1 MSEKNAELPLN
12 GNLVIVGSTASG
24 KSSLAIELARRRSNV
39 EIISIDSMAIYR
51 GMDIGTATPTVAEQE
66 EIPHHLINI
75 VDPSDEFALPLF
87 QSAVEKALEEITNR
101 GNRAVLVGGTGLHV
115 RAVVDRLQV
124 PPRFLSIRDEIEL
137 IPETAFLYRRL
148 NDLDPLASEKIEPGN
163 RRRIVR
169 ALEVTLGT
177 GRPFS
182 SFGPGLDVYPPSPF
196 TEIGIRMPRDL
207 NDLRIA
213 ERYKRQ
219 IEDGFVEEVKNL
231 VSDGKELSKTA
242 SQALGYKQIISYIE
256 GENTLDEAIESAI
269 ASTRRFARRQEKW
282 FRRDPRIQWMEM
294 QKDPLELLEEVIK
307 VFDLIGR
314 NTSNE
319 FVKVPDYL

>member
-1 MSEKNAELPLN
+1 MLRKNDETSLN
-12 GNLVIVGSTASG
+12 GNLVIVGTTASG
-24 KSSLAIELARRRSNV
+24 KSSLAIELARCRPNI

-51 GMDIGTATPTVAEQE
+51 GMDIGTATPTIQEQE
-66 EIPHHLINI
+66 EIPHHVINI

-87 QSAVEKALEEITNR
+87 QSAVEKALKEISDR
-101 GNRAVLVGGTGLHV
+101 GNKAVLVGGTGLHV
-115 RAVVDRLQV
+115 RAVVDRLEI

-137 IPETAFLYRRL
+137 ISETSFLYGKL
-148 NDLDPLASEKIEPGN
+148 NDLDPLASAKIEPGN

-196 TEIGIRMPRDL
+196 TQIGIRMPRDL

-219 IEDGFVEEVKNL
+219 IEDGFVEEVENL
-231 VSDGKELSKTA
+231 VSDGRKLSKTA
-242 SQALGYKQIISYIE
+242 SQALGYKQVISYID
-256 GENTLDEAIESAI
+256 GENTLEEAIDSAI
-269 ASTRRFARRQEKW
+269 SSTRRFARRQEKW
-282 FRRDPRIQWMEM
+282 FRRDPRIHWMDM
-294 QKDPLELLEEVIK
+294 KNDSLELLEEVIK
-307 VFDLIGR
+307 AFDAIGQ
-314 NTSNE
+314 NTFNE
-319 FVKVPDYL
+319 VVKVSDYL

>member
-1 MSEKNAELPLN
+1 MFEKNVKAALN
-12 GNLVIVGSTASG
+12 GNLLIVGTTASG
-24 KSSLAIELARRRSNV
+24 KSSLAIELARCRSNV

-66 EIPHHLINI
+66 EIPHHIIDI

-87 QSAVEKALEEITNR
+87 QSAVEKALKEITDR

-115 RAVVDRLQV
+115 RAVVDRLEI

-137 IPETAFLYRRL
+137 ISETSFLYEKL
-148 NDLDPLASEKIEPGN
+148 NDLDPIAVTKIEPGN

-196 TEIGIRMPRDL
+196 TQIGIRLPRDL

-213 ERYKRQ
+213 ERYKKQ
-219 IEDGFVEEVKNL
+219 IEDGFVEEVRNL
-231 VSDGKELSKTA
+231 VSDGRKLSKTA
-242 SQALGYKQIISYIE
+242 SQALGYKQIISFIE
-256 GENTLDEAIESAI
+256 GDNTLGEAIESAI
-269 ASTRRFARRQEKW
+269 TSTRRFARRQEKW
-282 FRRDPRIQWMEM
+282 FRRDPRIQWMDVK
-294 QKDPLELLEEVIK
+294 KDPLELLEEVIK
-307 VFDLIGR
+307 VFDAIGR
-314 NTSNE
+314 NTFNE
-319 FVKVPDYL
+319 VVKVPDYL

>member
-1 MSEKNAELPLN
+1 MIRKNDETSLN
-12 GNLVIVGSTASG
+12 GNLVIVGTTASG
-24 KSSLAIELARRRSNV
+24 KSSLAIELARRRPNI

-51 GMDIGTATPTVAEQE
+51 GMDIGTATPTVQEQE
-66 EIPHHLINI
+66 EIPHHVINI

-87 QSAVEKALEEITNR
+87 QSAVEKALKEISDR

-115 RAVVDRLQV
+115 RAVVDRLEI

-137 IPETAFLYRRL
+137 ISETSFLYGKL
-148 NDLDPLASEKIEPGN
+148 NDLDPLASAKIEPGN

-182 SFGPGLDVYPPSPF
+182 SFGPCLDVYPPSPF
-196 TEIGIRMPRDL
+196 TQIGIRMPRDL

-219 IEDGFVEEVKNL
+219 IEDGFVEEVENL
-231 VSDGKELSKTA
+231 VSDGRKLSKTA
-242 SQALGYKQIISYIE
+242 SQALGYKQVISYID
-256 GENTLDEAIESAI
+256 GENTLEEAIDSAI
-269 ASTRRFARRQEKW
+269 SSTRRFARRQEKW
-282 FRRDPRIQWMEM
+282 FRRDPRIHWMDM
-294 QKDPLELLEEVIK
+294 KNDSLELLEEVIK
-307 VFDLIGR
+307 AFDAIGQ
-314 NTSNE
+314 NTFNE
-319 FVKVPDYL
+319 VVKVSDYL

>member
-1 MSEKNAELPLN
+1 MSEKNAESSLN

-124 PPRFLSIRDEIEL
+124 PPRFLSLRDEIEL

-148 NDLDPLASEKIEPGN
+148 NDLDPLASAKIEPGN

-196 TEIGIRMPRDL
+196 TEIGIRMPRGL

-231 VSDGKELSKTA
+231 VSDGRELSKTA

-282 FRRDPRIQWMEM
+282 FRRDPRIQWMEL
-294 QKDPLELLEEVIK
+294 QEDPFELLEEVIK

>member
-1 MSEKNAELPLN
+1 MSEKNAESSLN
-12 GNLVIVGSTASG
+12 GSLVIVGSTASG

-148 NDLDPLASEKIEPGN
+148 NDLDPLASAKIEPGN

-182 SFGPGLDVYPPSPF
+182 SFGPGLDVYLPSPF

-231 VSDGKELSKTA
+231 VSDGRELSKTA

-282 FRRDPRIQWMEM
+282 FRRDPRIQWMEL
-294 QKDPLELLEEVIK
+294 QKDPFELLEEVIK

>member
-1 MSEKNAELPLN
+1 MLRKNDDTSLN
-12 GNLVIVGSTASG
+12 GNLVIVGTTASG
-24 KSSLAIELARRRSNV
+24 KSSLAIELARRRQNI

-51 GMDIGTATPTVAEQE
+51 GMDIGTATPTVQEQE
-66 EIPHHLINI
+66 EIRHHVINI

-87 QSAVEKALEEITNR
+87 QSAVEKALKEISDR

-115 RAVVDRLQV
+115 RAVVDRLEI

-137 IPETAFLYRRL
+137 ISETSFLYGKL
-148 NDLDPLASEKIEPGN
+148 NDLDPLASAKIEPGN

-196 TEIGIRMPRDL
+196 TQIGIRMPRDL

-219 IEDGFVEEVKNL
+219 IEDGFVEEVENL
-231 VSDGKELSKTA
+231 LSDGRKLSKTA
-242 SQALGYKQIISYIE
+242 SQALGYKQVISYID
-256 GENTLDEAIESAI
+256 GENTLEEAIDSAI
-269 ASTRRFARRQEKW
+269 SSTRRFARRQEKW
-282 FRRDPRIQWMEM
+282 FRRDPRIHWMDM
-294 QKDPLELLEEVIK
+294 KNDSLELLEEVIK
-307 VFDLIGR
+307 VFDAIGR
-314 NTSNE
+314 NTFNE
-319 FVKVPDYL
+319 VVKASDYL

>member
-1 MSEKNAELPLN
+1 VVEKNVMPSLN
-12 GNLVIVGSTASG
+12 GNLLIVGTTASG
-24 KSSLAIELARRRSNV
+24 KSSLAIELARHRSNV

-51 GMDIGTATPTVAEQE
+51 GMNIGTATPTIAEQE
-66 EIPHHLINI
+66 EIPHHVINI

-87 QSAVEKALEEITNR
+87 QLAVKKALKEITDR

-115 RAVVDRLQV
+115 RSVVDRLEI

-137 IPETAFLYRRL
+137 VSETSFLYRKL
-148 NDLDPLASEKIEPGN
+148 NDLDPTAAAKIEPEN

-196 TEIGIRMPRDL
+196 TQIGIRLPRDL
-207 NDLRIA
+207 NDLRIVD
-213 ERYKRQ
+213 RYKKQ
-219 IEDGFVEEVKNL
+219 IDDGFVEEVRNL
-231 VSDGKELSKTA
+231 VSDGRKLSKTA

-256 GENTLDEAIESAI
+256 GDNTLDEAIESAVS
-269 ASTRRFARRQEKW
+269 STRRFARRQEKW
-282 FRRDPRIQWMEM
+282 FRRDPRIQWLDVK
-294 QKDPLELLEEVIK
+294 KDPLELLEEVIK
-307 VFDLIGR
+307 VFDAIGR
-314 NTSNE
+314 NTFNE
-319 FVKVPDYL
+319 VVKVPDYL

>member
-75 VDPSDEFALPLF
+75 VDPSDECALPLF

-148 NDLDPLASEKIEPGN
+148 NDLDPLASAKIEPGN

-231 VSDGKELSKTA
+231 VSDGRELSKTA

-256 GENTLDEAIESAI
+256 GENTLEEAIESAI

-282 FRRDPRIQWMEM
+282 FRRDPRIQWMEL
-294 QKDPLELLEEVIK
+294 QKDPFELLEEVIK

>member
-1 MSEKNAELPLN
+1 MPSLN
-12 GNLVIVGSTASG
+12 GNLLIVGTTASG
-24 KSSLAIELARRRSNV
+24 KSSLAIELARHRSNV

-51 GMDIGTATPTVAEQE
+51 GMNIGTATPTIAEQE
-66 EIPHHLINI
+66 EIPHHVINI

-87 QSAVEKALEEITNR
+87 QLAVKKALKEITDR

-115 RAVVDRLQV
+115 RSVVDRLEI

-137 IPETAFLYRRL
+137 VSETSFLYRKL
-148 NDLDPLASEKIEPGN
+148 NDLDPTAAAKIEPGN

-196 TEIGIRMPRDL
+196 TQIGIRLPRDL
-207 NDLRIA
+207 NDLRIVD
-213 ERYKRQ
+213 RYKKQ
-219 IEDGFVEEVKNL
+219 INDGFVEEVRNL
-231 VSDGKELSKTA
+231 VSDGRKLSKTA

-256 GENTLDEAIESAI
+256 GDNTLDEAIESAVS
-269 ASTRRFARRQEKW
+269 STRRFARRQEKW
-282 FRRDPRIQWMEM
+282 FRRDPRIQWLDVK
-294 QKDPLELLEEVIK
+294 KDPLELLEEVIK
-307 VFDLIGR
+307 VFDAIGR
-314 NTSNE
+314 NTFNE
-319 FVKVPDYL
+319 VVKVPDYL

>member
-148 NDLDPLASEKIEPGN
+148 KDLDPLASEKIEPGN

-231 VSDGKELSKTA
+231 VSDGRELSKTA

-256 GENTLDEAIESAI
+256 GENTLEEAIESAI

-282 FRRDPRIQWMEM
+282 FRRDPRIQWMEL
-294 QKDPLELLEEVIK
+294 QKDPFELLEEVIK

>member
-1 MSEKNAELPLN
+1 MPSLN
-12 GNLVIVGSTASG
+12 GNLLIVGTTASG
-24 KSSLAIELARRRSNV
+24 KSSLAIELARHRSNV

-51 GMDIGTATPTVAEQE
+51 GMNIGTATPTIAEQE
-66 EIPHHLINI
+66 EIPHHVINI

-87 QSAVEKALEEITNR
+87 QLAVKKALKEITDR

-115 RAVVDRLQV
+115 RSVVDRLEI

-137 IPETAFLYRRL
+137 VSETSFLYRKL
-148 NDLDPLASEKIEPGN
+148 NDLDPTAAAKIEPEN

-196 TEIGIRMPRDL
+196 TQIGIRLPRDL
-207 NDLRIA
+207 NDLRIVD
-213 ERYKRQ
+213 RYKKQ
-219 IEDGFVEEVKNL
+219 INDGFVEEVRNL
-231 VSDGKELSKTA
+231 VSDGRKLSKTA

-256 GENTLDEAIESAI
+256 GENTLDEAIESAVS
-269 ASTRRFARRQEKW
+269 STRRFARRQEKW
-282 FRRDPRIQWMEM
+282 FRRDPRIQWLDVK
-294 QKDPLELLEEVIK
+294 KDPLELLEEVIK
-307 VFDLIGR
+307 VFDAIGR
-314 NTSNE
+314 NTFNE
-319 FVKVPDYL
+319 VVKVPDYL

>member
-1 MSEKNAELPLN
+1 MVEKNVMPSLN
-12 GNLVIVGSTASG
+12 GNLLIVGTTASG
-24 KSSLAIELARRRSNV
+24 KSSLAIELARHRSNV

-51 GMDIGTATPTVAEQE
+51 GMNIGTATPTIAEQE
-66 EIPHHLINI
+66 EIPHHVINI

-87 QSAVEKALEEITNR
+87 QLAVKKALKEITDR

-115 RAVVDRLQV
+115 RSVVDRLEI

-137 IPETAFLYRRL
+137 VSETSFLYRKL
-148 NDLDPLASEKIEPGN
+148 NDLDPTAAAKIEPGN

-196 TEIGIRMPRDL
+196 TQIGIRLPRDL
-207 NDLRIA
+207 NDLRIVD
-213 ERYKRQ
+213 RYKKQ
-219 IEDGFVEEVKNL
+219 IDDGFVEEVRSL
-231 VSDGKELSKTA
+231 VSDGRKLSKTA

-256 GENTLDEAIESAI
+256 GDNTLDEAIESAVS
-269 ASTRRFARRQEKW
+269 STRRFARRQEKW
-282 FRRDPRIQWMEM
+282 FRRDPRIQWLDVK
-294 QKDPLELLEEVIK
+294 KDPLELLEEVIK
-307 VFDLIGR
+307 VFDAIGR
-314 NTSNE
+314 NTFNE
-319 FVKVPDYL
+319 VVKVPDYL

>member
-1 MSEKNAELPLN
+1 MFEKNVKPPVN
-12 GNLVIVGSTASG
+12 GNLFIVGTTASG
-24 KSSLAIELARRRSNV
+24 KSSLAIELARHRSNV

-51 GMDIGTATPTVAEQE
+51 GMNIGTATPSIAEQE
-66 EIPHHLINI
+66 EIPHHVINI

-87 QSAVEKALEEITNR
+87 QSAVEKALKEITDR

-115 RAVVDRLQV
+115 RAVVDRLEI

-137 IPETAFLYRRL
+137 ISETSFLYRKL
-148 NDLDPLASEKIEPGN
+148 NDLDPTAATKIEPGN

-196 TEIGIRMPRDL
+196 TQIGIRVPRDL

-213 ERYKRQ
+213 ERYEKQ
-219 IEDGFVEEVKNL
+219 IEDGFVEEVRNL
-231 VSDGKELSKTA
+231 VSNGRKLSKTA
-242 SQALGYKQIISYIE
+242 SQALGYKQIISYME
-256 GENTLDEAIESAI
+256 GENTLEEAIESAVS
-269 ASTRRFARRQEKW
+269 STRRFARRQEKW
-282 FRRDPRIQWMEM
+282 FRRDPRIQWMDVK
-294 QKDPLELLEEVIK
+294 KDPLELLEKVIK
-307 VFDLIGR
+307 VFDSIGR
-314 NTSNE
+314 NTLNE

>member
-1 MSEKNAELPLN
+1 VFEKNVKAALN
-12 GNLVIVGSTASG
+12 GNLLIVGTTASG
-24 KSSLAIELARRRSNV
+24 KSSLAIELARCRSNV

-66 EIPHHLINI
+66 EIPHHIIDI

-87 QSAVEKALEEITNR
+87 QSAVEKALKEITDR

-115 RAVVDRLQV
+115 RAVVDRLEI

-137 IPETAFLYRRL
+137 ISETSFLYEKL
-148 NDLDPLASEKIEPGN
+148 NDLDPIAVTKIEPGN

-182 SFGPGLDVYPPSPF
+182 SFGPGLDAYPPSPF
-196 TEIGIRMPRDL
+196 TQIGIRLPRDL

-213 ERYKRQ
+213 ERYKKQ
-219 IEDGFVEEVKNL
+219 IEDGFVEEVRNL
-231 VSDGKELSKTA
+231 VSDGRKLSKTA
-242 SQALGYKQIISYIE
+242 SQALGYKQIISFIE
-256 GENTLDEAIESAI
+256 GDNTLGEAIESAI
-269 ASTRRFARRQEKW
+269 TSTRRFARRQEKW
-282 FRRDPRIQWMEM
+282 FRRDPRIQWMDVK
-294 QKDPLELLEEVIK
+294 KDPLELLEEVIK
-307 VFDLIGR
+307 VFDAIGR
-314 NTSNE
+314 NTFNE
-319 FVKVPDYL
+319 VVKVPDYL

>member
-1 MSEKNAELPLN
+1 MVEKNVMPSLN
-12 GNLVIVGSTASG
+12 GNLLIVGTTASG
-24 KSSLAIELARRRSNV
+24 KSSLAIELARHRSNV

-51 GMDIGTATPTVAEQE
+51 GMNIGTATPTIAEQE
-66 EIPHHLINI
+66 EIPHHVINI

-87 QSAVEKALEEITNR
+87 QLAVKKALKEITDR

-115 RAVVDRLQV
+115 RSVVDRLEI

-137 IPETAFLYRRL
+137 VSETSFLYRKL
-148 NDLDPLASEKIEPGN
+148 NDLDPTAAAKIEPGN

-196 TEIGIRMPRDL
+196 TQIGIRLPRDL
-207 NDLRIA
+207 NDLRIVD
-213 ERYKRQ
+213 RYKKQ
-219 IEDGFVEEVKNL
+219 IDDGFVEEVRNL
-231 VSDGKELSKTA
+231 VSDGRKLSKTA

-256 GENTLDEAIESAI
+256 GDNTLDEAIESAVS
-269 ASTRRFARRQEKW
+269 STRRFARRQEKW
-282 FRRDPRIQWMEM
+282 FRRDPRIQWLDVK
-294 QKDPLELLEEVIK
+294 KDPLELLEEVIK
-307 VFDLIGR
+307 VFDAIGR
-314 NTSNE
+314 NTFNE
-319 FVKVPDYL
+319 VVKVPDYL

>member
-1 MSEKNAELPLN
+1 MPSLN
-12 GNLVIVGSTASG
+12 GNLLIVGTTASG
-24 KSSLAIELARRRSNV
+24 KSSLAIELARHRSNV

-51 GMDIGTATPTVAEQE
+51 GMNIGTATPTIAEQE
-66 EIPHHLINI
+66 EIPHHVINI

-87 QSAVEKALEEITNR
+87 QLAVKKALKEITDR

-115 RAVVDRLQV
+115 RSVVDRLEI

-137 IPETAFLYRRL
+137 VSETSFLYRKL
-148 NDLDPLASEKIEPGN
+148 NDLDPTAAAKIEPEN

-196 TEIGIRMPRDL
+196 TQIGIRLPRDL
-207 NDLRIA
+207 NDLRIVD
-213 ERYKRQ
+213 RYKKQ
-219 IEDGFVEEVKNL
+219 IDDGFVEEVRNL
-231 VSDGKELSKTA
+231 VSDGRKLSKTA

-256 GENTLDEAIESAI
+256 GDNTLDEAIESAVS
-269 ASTRRFARRQEKW
+269 STRRFARRQEKW
-282 FRRDPRIQWMEM
+282 FRRDPRIQWLDVK
-294 QKDPLELLEEVIK
+294 KDPLELLEEVIK
-307 VFDLIGR
+307 VFDAIGR
-314 NTSNE
+314 NTFNE
-319 FVKVPDYL
+319 VVKVPDYL

>member
-1 MSEKNAELPLN
+1 MYK
-12 GNLVIVGSTASG
+12 
-24 KSSLAIELARRRSNV
+24 R
-39 EIISIDSMAIYR
+39 
-51 GMDIGTATPTVAEQE
+51 Q
-66 EIPHHLINI
+66 
-75 VDPSDEFALPLF
+75 
-87 QSAVEKALEEITNR
+87 
-101 GNRAVLVGGTGLHV
+101 
-115 RAVVDRLQV
+115 
-124 PPRFLSIRDEIEL
+124 
-137 IPETAFLYRRL
+137 
-148 NDLDPLASEKIEPGN
+148 
-163 RRRIVR
+163 
-169 ALEVTLGT
+169 
-177 GRPFS
+177 
-182 SFGPGLDVYPPSPF
+182 
-196 TEIGIRMPRDL
+196 
-207 NDLRIA
+207 A

-256 GENTLDEAIESAI
+256 GENTLEEAIESAI

>member
-1 MSEKNAELPLN
+1 MPSLN
-12 GNLVIVGSTASG
+12 GNLLIVGTTASG
-24 KSSLAIELARRRSNV
+24 KSSLAIELARHRSNV

-51 GMDIGTATPTVAEQE
+51 GMNIGTATPTIAEQE
-66 EIPHHLINI
+66 EIPHHVINI

-87 QSAVEKALEEITNR
+87 QLAVKKALKEITDR

-115 RAVVDRLQV
+115 RSVVDRLEI

-137 IPETAFLYRRL
+137 VSETSFLYRKL
-148 NDLDPLASEKIEPGN
+148 NDLDPTAAAKIEPEN

-196 TEIGIRMPRDL
+196 TQIGIRLPRDL
-207 NDLRIA
+207 NDLRIID
-213 ERYKRQ
+213 RYKKQ
-219 IEDGFVEEVKNL
+219 INDGFVEEVRNL
-231 VSDGKELSKTA
+231 VSDGRKLSKTA

-256 GENTLDEAIESAI
+256 GDNTLDEAIESAVS
-269 ASTRRFARRQEKW
+269 STRRFARRQEKW
-282 FRRDPRIQWMEM
+282 FRRDPRIQWLDVK
-294 QKDPLELLEEVIK
+294 KDPLELLEEVIK
-307 VFDLIGR
+307 VFDAIGR
-314 NTSNE
+314 NTFNE
-319 FVKVPDYL
+319 VVKVPDYL

>member
-1 MSEKNAELPLN
+1 MFEKNVKTALN
-12 GNLVIVGSTASG
+12 GNLLIVGTTASG

-66 EIPHHLINI
+66 EIPHHVINI

-87 QSAVEKALEEITNR
+87 QSAVEKALKEITDR

-115 RAVVDRLQV
+115 RAVVDRLEI

-137 IPETAFLYRRL
+137 ISETSFLYEKL
-148 NDLDPLASEKIEPGN
+148 NDLDPIAVTKIEPGN

-196 TEIGIRMPRDL
+196 TQIGIRLPRDL

-213 ERYKRQ
+213 ERYKKQ
-219 IEDGFVEEVKNL
+219 IEDGFVEEVRNL
-231 VSDGKELSKTA
+231 VSDGRKLSKTA
-242 SQALGYKQIISYIE
+242 SQALGYKQIISFIE
-256 GENTLDEAIESAI
+256 GDNTLGEAIESAI
-269 ASTRRFARRQEKW
+269 TSTRRFARRQEKW
-282 FRRDPRIQWMEM
+282 FRRDPRIQWMDVK
-294 QKDPLELLEEVIK
+294 KDPLELLEEVIK
-307 VFDLIGR
+307 VFDAIGR
-314 NTSNE
+314 NTFNE
-319 FVKVPDYL
+319 VVKVPDYL

>member
-148 NDLDPLASEKIEPGN
+148 KDLDPLASEKIEPGN

-231 VSDGKELSKTA
+231 ISDGRELSKTA

-256 GENTLDEAIESAI
+256 GENTLEEAIESAI

-282 FRRDPRIQWMEM
+282 FRRDPRIQWMEL
-294 QKDPLELLEEVIK
+294 QKDPFELLEEVIK

>member
-1 MSEKNAELPLN
+1 MSEKDVKSSIN

-51 GMDIGTATPTVAEQE
+51 GMDIGTATPTLAEQK

-87 QSAVEKALEEITNR
+87 QSAVEKALKEINNR

-115 RAVVDRLQV
+115 RAVIDSLEI

-137 IPETAFLYRRL
+137 VTETSFLYRKL
-148 NDLDPLASEKIEPGN
+148 NDLDPTAAAKIEPGN

-169 ALEVTLGT
+169 ALEVVLGT

-182 SFGPGLDVYPPSPF
+182 SFGPGLDVYPFSPF
-196 TEIGIRMPRDL
+196 TQIGLKLPRDL
-207 NDLRIA
+207 NDLRIV

-219 IEDGFVEEVKNL
+219 IEDGFVEEVKEL
-231 VSDGKELSKTA
+231 VSGGRKLSKTA
-242 SQALGYKQIISYIE
+242 SQALGYKQFISYLD
-256 GENTLDEAIESAI
+256 GEITLDEAIDLAV
-269 ASTRRFARRQEKW
+269 ASTKRFARRQEKW
-282 FRRDPRIQWMEM
+282 FRRDPRIEWMDV
-294 QKDPLELLEEVIK
+294 KNNPLELIEEVIK
-307 VFDLIGR
+307 VFDVIGR
-314 NTSNE
+314 NTLNE
-319 FVKVPDYL
+319 VVKVPDYL

>member
-1 MSEKNAELPLN
+1 MLRKNDETSLN
-12 GNLVIVGSTASG
+12 GNLVIVGTTASG
-24 KSSLAIELARRRSNV
+24 KSSLAIELGRRRPNI

-51 GMDIGTATPTVAEQE
+51 GMDIGTATPTVQEQE
-66 EIPHHLINI
+66 EIRHHVINI

-87 QSAVEKALEEITNR
+87 QSAVEKALKEISDR

-115 RAVVDRLQV
+115 RAVVDRLEI

-137 IPETAFLYRRL
+137 ISETSFLYGKL
-148 NDLDPLASEKIEPGN
+148 NDLDPLASAKIEPGN

-196 TEIGIRMPRDL
+196 TQIGIRMPRDL

-219 IEDGFVEEVKNL
+219 IEDGFVEEVENL
-231 VSDGKELSKTA
+231 LSDGRKLSKTA
-242 SQALGYKQIISYIE
+242 SQALGYKQVISYID
-256 GENTLDEAIESAI
+256 GENTLEEAIDSAI
-269 ASTRRFARRQEKW
+269 SSTRRFARRQEKW
-282 FRRDPRIQWMEM
+282 FRRDPRIHWMDM
-294 QKDPLELLEEVIK
+294 KNDSLELLEEVIK
-307 VFDLIGR
+307 VFDAIGR
-314 NTSNE
+314 NTFNE
-319 FVKVPDYL
+319 VVKVSDYL

>member
-124 PPRFLSIRDEIEL
+124 PPRFLSIRNEIEL

-148 NDLDPLASEKIEPGN
+148 KDLDPLASDKIEPGN

-231 VSDGKELSKTA
+231 VSDGRELSKTA

-256 GENTLDEAIESAI
+256 GENTLEEAIESAI

-282 FRRDPRIQWMEM
+282 FRRDPRIQWMEL
-294 QKDPLELLEEVIK
+294 QKDPFELLEEVIK